1 MAVRF
6 PRRFAASF
14 LAWLVA
20 ALLLAQ
26 GQGQLHVIVHGH
38 ATVGQHAGH
47 EPHAGVEAEVDSAHR
62 HADAQEHGHDHE
74 QSDNWLLRLFAAHDD
89 EAACRLFDQSSLGSC
104 VPIFAAPMAL
114 LLLAGTFFDF
124 FEAKPRLPVPTVA
137 RARGPPPVR

>member
-6 PRRFAASF
+6 PRRFAASL

-26 GQGQLHVIVHGH
+26 GQGQLHGIVHGH
-38 ATVGQHAGH
+38 ATVDQHAGH
-47 EPHAGVEAEVDSAHR
+47 EAHAGVEEEVDSAHR
-62 HADAQEHGHDHE
+62 HADAQHHG
-74 QSDNWLLRLFAAHDD
+74 QSDNWLLRLFAAHDG

-104 VPIFAAPMAL
+104 VPSFATPIPV